1 MVEMSS
7 RMQHT
12 TIGNALFDCLAEV
25 ASRFDSCD
33 IHKYFLLA
41 EVSNQV
47 VKQTTSLS
55 FTLRSSPA
63 YRSESLYSPGS
74 IV

>member
-1 MVEMSS
+1 
-7 RMQHT
+7 
-12 TIGNALFDCLAEV
+12 
-25 ASRFDSCD
+25 
-33 IHKYFLLA
+33 
-41 EVSNQV
+41 VSNQV